1 MEDRLKKSLNTGRE
15 SRASLDQVRDA
26 PEDQSALSNERR
38 KMWKEE
44 WSQSALP
51 EVPTLKGWH
60 CCWLSTTNT
69 YDTIEKRMRLG
80 YVPVMQDELPGYIND
95 RVKAESQSHAG
106 QVSCNELLLYK
117 LPMDVYQDVMTHF
130 HHNEP
135 QEMSEKIKV
144 DMEQLNYKDR
154 AGRNLVTIEGNPGN
168 IDSPKP
174 APTFAG

>member
-26 PEDQSALSNERR
+26 PENQSALSNERR
-38 KMWKEE
+38 KMWTDE

-51 EVPTLKGWH
+51 DVPTLKGWH
-60 CCWLSTTNT
+60 CCWLSTTNS

-80 YVPVMQDELPGYIND
+80 YVPVMQDEIPGYQNN
-95 RVKAESQSHAG
+95 RVKAESQEHSGH
-106 QVSCNELLLYK
+106 VTCNELVLYK

-130 HHNEP
+130 HHDEP
-135 QEMSEKIKV
+135 QDQANKIKV
-144 DMEQLNYKDR
+144 DMEQLSYRDR
-154 AGRNLVTIEGNPGN
+154 SGRNIVSVEGDAGN

-174 APTFAG
+174 APIFHG